1 MKKRVISGVQATGDL
16 HIGNYLGAIKNWVR
30 MQDDYESIFFLADLH
45 AITIEKDPEELR
57 SAVISSMAT
66 YLACGL
72 DPAKS
77 ILFAQSNVKEHSEL
91 AWIFNCFT
99 PVGWL
104 KRMTQ
109 FKDKAG
115 KDQGEASTGLFTY
128 PILMAA
134 DILLYNADFVP
145 VGEDQKQHIELT
157 RDIAGVINRK
167 FGRDVLIMPDAVIT
181 KESARIMSLRDG
193 TKKMSKSDSSDK
205 SRINLNDSKEVIRD
219 KIKKAKTDILS
230 YISYDEVERPDISNL
245 LKIYSSFS
253 NEPINDIVLKYEG
266 KNFSEFKEDLA
277 ELVIANISPI
287 TARYNDYMNNKDH
300 LYSIMKDG
308 ALKAEAIASKNLA
321 RIKDL
326 LGYIN
331 L

>member
-16 HIGNYLGAIKNWVR
+16 HIGNYLGAIKNWVK
-30 MQDDYESIFFLADLH
+30 MQDDYECIFFLADLH
-45 AITIEKDPEELR
+45 AITIEKDPSELH
-57 SAVISSMAT
+57 SSIISSMAT

-72 DPAKS
+72 DPDKA

-99 PVGWL
+99 PLGWL

-115 KDQGEASTGLFTY
+115 KGQEEASAGLFTY

-134 DILLYNADFVP
+134 DILLYNADLVP

-167 FGRDVLIMPDAVIT
+167 FGKEVLSMPEPLMT
-181 KESARIMSLRDG
+181 KESSRIMSLRDG

-205 SRINLNDSKEVIRD
+205 SRINLNDSKESIRD
-219 KIKKAKTDILS
+219 KIKKAKTDALS
-230 YISYDEVERPDISNL
+230 FISYDEAERPDISNL
-245 LKIYSSFS
+245 LKIYAAFEGRDVNS
-253 NEPINDIVLKYEG
+253 IVLEYQG
-266 KNFSEFKEDLA
+266 KNFSEFKENLA
-277 ELVIANISPI
+277 DVVIENISPI
-287 TARYNDYMNNKDH
+287 TQKYNDYMNNKDH
-300 LYSIMKDG
+300 LYKIMKDG
-308 ALKAEAIASKNLA
+308 SDRATSIAYSNLV
-321 RIKDL
+321 RIKEL